1 MIFAEFLLGL
11 TALPDVPAIAME
23 NKPLRGVIAWFIGT
37 ALGMLIFMAFSQG
50 SYLSC
55 SAELSDSPDYPDCFL
70 RKRTAMQTKE
80 EKFSRAGI
88 RAVNLSVATHK
99 SQRSK
104 TSEDF
109 WDIQFKTGV
118 TLPLTLRGVA
128 WPRGNLNL
136 SSARALLLPQ
146 KGAAPAQEL
155 KLVAYGLLPWFL
167 GLLSGA
173 IGWALALVAIAKP
186 VKDVPADD
194 LRRARF
200 SNLVLLVAAT
210 GISVAAWLLFFRAWE
225 KFLLPA

>member
-1 MIFAEFLLGL
+1 
-11 TALPDVPAIAME
+11 ME

-37 ALGMLIFMAFSQG
+37 ALGMLIFMTFSQG
-50 SYLSC
+50 SYLTC
-55 SAELSDSPDYPDCFL
+55 STELSGSPDYPDCFL

-88 RAVNLSVATHK
+88 RAVDWSVATHT

-104 TSEDF
+104 SSEDF
-109 WDIQFKTGV
+109 WDIQFKSGGSM
-118 TLPLTLRGVA
+118 PLTLRGVA

-146 KGAAPAQEL
+146 KGAAPAHEL

-225 KFLLPA
+225 NFLLSA